1 MNLSGVSH
9 PVKTRGI
16 RGRAALQKDG
26 SFLLDTMHVT
36 RIPLQNAGRM
46 QSARRMLSAG
56 RMQSARRMLSAGRM
70 REARRMQSAR
80 RNSGHQ

>member
-16 RGRAALQKDG
+16 RDRAALQKNG
-26 SFLLDTMHVT
+26 SFLLDTIHGT
-36 RIPLQNAGRM
+36 RIPLQE
-46 QSARRMLSAG
+46 AR
-56 RMQSARRMLSAGRM
+56 RM
-70 REARRMQSAR
+70 REARRMQRARRMQEAKRMQRARRMQEARRIQSAR